1 MGRGRTIELILPLD
15 SFFQT
20 VECFDTFK
28 EEWRRVASMD
38 IGRILPGIAI
48 LSVRRRRRRRWRRE
62 RKRAGEGNGD
72 GEGEFANPLVR
83 YTNSLRTCIRE
94 EQLESSSG

>member
-1 MGRGRTIELILPLD
+1 M
-15 SFFQT
+15 FNVQT

-48 LSVRRRRRRRWRRE
+48 LSGQVILMMMLMVRLMTMMRLMIVMRMMM
-62 RKRAGEGNGD
+62 KA
-72 GEGEFANPLVR
+72 R
-83 YTNSLRTCIRE
+83 YF
-94 EQLESSSG
+94 G

>member
-1 MGRGRTIELILPLD
+1 M
-15 SFFQT
+15 FNVQT

-48 LSVRRRRRRRWRRE
+48 LSGQEILMVMMMTMVMVMM
-62 RKRAGEGNGD
+62 KDMYIG
-72 GEGEFANPLVR
+72 
-83 YTNSLRTCIRE
+83 
-94 EQLESSSG
+94 

>member
-1 MGRGRTIELILPLD
+1 M
-15 SFFQT
+15 FNVQT

-48 LSVRRRRRRRWRRE
+48 LSGQV
-62 RKRAGEGNGD
+62 AFMMSVLMAVDGNKLPGL
-72 GEGEFANPLVR
+72 ELHLYLFFIIN
-83 YTNSLRTCIRE
+83 YTFSV
-94 EQLESSSG
+94 S

>member
-1 MGRGRTIELILPLD
+1 MTASLISSLFFDFLSFPL
-15 SFFQT
+15 QT

-48 LSVRRRRRRRWRRE
+48 LSGQVVSHEDFDKDDNLERRYM
-62 RKRAGEGNGD
+62 GGFCLLLNCLLD
-72 GEGEFANPLVR
+72 
-83 YTNSLRTCIRE
+83 
-94 EQLESSSG
+94 

>member
-1 MGRGRTIELILPLD
+1 MTR
-15 SFFQT
+15 SNFFQT

-48 LSVRRRRRRRWRRE
+48 LSGQV
-62 RKRAGEGNGD
+62 A
-72 GEGEFANPLVR
+72 FIIIIMMIMIAFILR
-83 YTNSLRTCIRE
+83 YW
-94 EQLESSSG
+94 

>member
-1 MGRGRTIELILPLD
+1 M
-15 SFFQT
+15 FNVQT

-48 LSVRRRRRRRWRRE
+48 LSGQVILMMTMMVMMIVMMMMM
-62 RKRAGEGNGD
+62 KA
-72 GEGEFANPLVR
+72 R
-83 YTNSLRTCIRE
+83 YIGAR
-94 EQLESSSG
+94 

>member
-1 MGRGRTIELILPLD
+1 M
-15 SFFQT
+15 FNVQT

-48 LSVRRRRRRRWRRE
+48 LSRQVILMMMMIVMMRLMMMM
-62 RKRAGEGNGD
+62 KA
-72 GEGEFANPLVR
+72 R
-83 YTNSLRTCIRE
+83 YF
-94 EQLESSSG
+94 G